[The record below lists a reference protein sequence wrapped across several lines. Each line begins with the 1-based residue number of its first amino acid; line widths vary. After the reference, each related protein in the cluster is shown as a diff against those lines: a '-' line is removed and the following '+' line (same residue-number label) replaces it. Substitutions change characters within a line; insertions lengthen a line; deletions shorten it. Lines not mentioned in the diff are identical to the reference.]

1 MTRRPRHGNGVDRA
15 VALCCLG
22 DRLVLAE
29 AASAR
34 GRPRLTA
41 LAEVAV
47 PADTAGSG
55 SGAGAG
61 AAGGAGAAAGGAAA
75 SLPLL
80 VERHGWRGRRAVL
93 VLESEHTVAR
103 FWKAPDL
110 PARDQLA
117 CLALEAEKWLPGA
130 EWPWL
135 GLCARTPAPAA
146 AGEGPAALRDE
157 ENALAVA
164 VPADT
169 VAALLRAVAAA
180 GLEPWGVTVP
190 PLAFESTLA
199 GVAGRPDHIA
209 VAIHLGAQK
218 SWLAVARGGALLMVR
233 ELDVARDGLLAAL
246 ALIPV
251 EGHGNVRLAPEEASA
266 LLDRLGV
273 VLDDE
278 PIGMATERI
287 PLESFKYALRPAL
300 ERLASSIGR
309 SLDFCREQCFI
320 EIPETLHLTGAGA
333 RVPGLDAWLSA
344 HLLARIER
352 GLPWQG
358 WVDLSGADAAAWDA
372 QPELA
377 AVAAGAA
384 VGALR
389 GRALPARARQYGLPR
404 WVNLPA
410 RRLAAAAVGVAA
422 LAWAA
427 VGLQA
432 GRAEHDA
439 ARWSAERAALTAR
452 LEAAQATARGWDAT
466 RLEQALAA
474 RHERGQIRVDG
485 ILKAL
490 SLAVPPGV
498 TLSELD
504 LPGLNGGLLDLGGAV
519 VETAS
524 ASAGAAGGLA
534 GGGGVAAAGGAGAPG
549 GLPREDGVLTL
560 KGEVRTDRERLE
572 TALSRLIVQLE
583 QSPYF
588 DNVIFVGSAEEDEGT
603 SSFRLR
609 CRIHQGLRPAGQTR
623 VVAVR

>member
-1 MTRRPRHGNGVDRA
+1 MDRA
-15 VALCCLG
+15 VALCCLD

-41 LAEVAV
+41 LAEVAA
-47 PADTAGSG
+47 PAETAGAD
-55 SGAGAG
+55 AGAP
-61 AAGGAGAAAGGAAA
+61 GGAGAAAGGAAA
-75 SLPLL
+75 ALPLV
-80 VERHGWRGRRAVL
+80 VERLGLRGRRAVL

-103 FWKAPDL
+103 FWKAPEL
-110 PARDQLA
+110 PERDQLA
-117 CLALEAEKWLPGA
+117 CLALEAEKWLPGT

-135 GLCARTPAPAA
+135 GVCARTPAPAA
-146 AGEGPAALRDE
+146 AGERPAARRDE

-164 VPADT
+164 APADT

-190 PLAFESTLA
+190 PLAFESMLA
-199 GVAGRPDHIA
+199 GAEGRPDQIA
-209 VAIHLGAQK
+209 VAIHLGARK

-246 ALIPV
+246 AMIPV
-251 EGHGNVRLAPEEASA
+251 EGHGNVRLAPAEAAA

-278 PIGMATERI
+278 PIGMANERI

-320 EIPETLHLTGAGA
+320 EIPETLHLTGDGA
-333 RVPGLDAWLSA
+333 RVPGLDVWLSS

-358 WVDLSGADAAAWDA
+358 RVDLAGADAAAWDA
-372 QPELA
+372 RPELA
-377 AVAAGAA
+377 AVVAGAA

-389 GRALPARARQYGLPR
+389 GRALPARAQQYGLPR

-432 GRAEHDA
+432 GRAEHEA

-452 LEAAQATARGWDAT
+452 LEAARATARSWDAT

-524 ASAGAAGGLA
+524 ASAGAAGGGLA
-534 GGGGVAAAGGAGAPG
+534 GGGGAAAAGGSGAPV

-609 CRIHQGLRPAGQTR
+609 CRIHQGLRPDGQPR

>member
-1 MTRRPRHGNGVDRA
+1 MV
-15 VALCCLG
+15 
-22 DRLVLAE
+22 AE
-29 AASAR
+29 AVSAR

-41 LAEVAV
+41 LAEAAA
-47 PADTAGSG
+47 PADA
-55 SGAGAG
+55 AGAG
-61 AAGGAGAAAGGAAA
+61 AAGVAAA

-80 VERHGWRGRRAVL
+80 VERHGLRGRRAVL

-110 PARDQLA
+110 PERDQLA
-117 CLALEAEKWLPGA
+117 CLALEAEKWLPGV

-135 GLCARTPAPAA
+135 GVCARTPAPAA
-146 AGEGPAALRDE
+146 EGGPAAPRDE

-164 VPADT
+164 APADT
-169 VAALLRAVAAA
+169 VAALLRAAAAA

-190 PLAFESTLA
+190 PLAFESALGGA
-199 GVAGRPDHIA
+199 AGRADHIA
-209 VAIHLGAQK
+209 VSIHLGARK
-218 SWLAVARGGALLMVR
+218 SWLTVARGGALLMVR

-246 ALIPV
+246 ALVPV

-273 VLDDE
+273 VLEDE

-287 PLESFKYALRPAL
+287 PLESLKYALRPAL

-309 SLDFCREQCFI
+309 SLDFCREQFFI
-320 EIPETLHLTGAGA
+320 EIPETLHLTGIGA
-333 RVPGLDAWLSA
+333 RVPGLDAWLSS
-344 HLLARIER
+344 HLLVRIER
-352 GLPWQG
+352 GQPWQG
-358 WVDLSGADAAAWDA
+358 WVDLSGVEAAAWDA
-372 QPELA
+372 RPELA

-404 WVNLPA
+404 WVSLPA
-410 RRLAAAAVGVAA
+410 RRLAAAAAGVAV

-432 GRAEHDA
+432 GRAEHEA
-439 ARWSAERAALTAR
+439 ARWSAERAALAAR
-452 LEAAQATARGWDAT
+452 LEAARATARDWDAT

-490 SLAVPPGV
+490 SLAVPPEV

-519 VETAS
+519 VETAP

-534 GGGGVAAAGGAGAPG
+534 GGGAAPLGGPGAPG

-560 KGEVRTDRERLE
+560 QGEVRTDRERLE

-588 DNVIFVGSAEEDEGT
+588 DNVIFVGSAEEDEGI

-609 CRIHQGLRPAGQTR
+609 CRIHQGLRPAGQTQ
-623 VVAVR
+623 VVAAR